1 MYHKVVFSLN
11 SSIILKEIMGVK
23 LGDLVVRT
31 KVDYFQLTGKIIAV
45 DAPNIIMSLLSFTRQ
60 SKGKTITNL
69 ILDRTQRPIFHLYG
83 LLYRIN
89 FYYSKKLYP
98 IFCFDG
104 KDSLLKR
111 LITKDQLR
119 DFKFAQKWYQ
129 QAMNNG
135 NKILAKEIALS
146 KEYLWQNIIME
157 SKQLLNALGIPY
169 IESPASAESQCAQLV
184 KENIAYYSISQD
196 FDSLL
201 FGCPR
206 MIHNLIKTRKR
217 KIQGKWKY
225 ERIEPTEINL
235 NKSLNKLGISLF
247 QLVDMAILIG
257 TDYFKGIQGIGPI
270 NAFKLINK
278 YRNLENLIIKKK
290 HSYDFSQLNYRLIS
304 QIRKIFL
311 LPEVLKN
318 FTSFSWNFPLE
329 NKIMELLC
337 EQHYLN
343 KERVLK
349 NVKNFISNYI
359 KCNEHFHLNFGK
371 PHQIQTTLE
380 QIARWKV

>member
-1 MYHKVVFSLN
+1 
-11 SSIILKEIMGVK
+11 MGVK
-23 LGDLVVRT
+23 LGKLVVRT
-31 KVDYFQLTGKIIAV
+31 KLEYSQLIGRIIAV
-45 DAPNIIMSLLSFTRQ
+45 DAPNIIMSLLNFTHPL
-60 SKGKTITNL
+60 KGENTTNL
-69 ILDRTQRPIFHLYG
+69 ILDRTQRPIYHLYG

-89 FYYSKKLYP
+89 FYYSKKIYP

-104 KDSLLKR
+104 NDSPLKR
-111 LITKDQLR
+111 LITKDQLK
-119 DFKFAQKWYQ
+119 DFKFAQKWYK
-129 QAMNNG
+129 QAINNG
-135 NKILAKEIALS
+135 NKVLAKQIALS
-146 KEYLWQNIIME
+146 KEYLWKNIIME

-169 IESPASAESQCAQLV
+169 IDSPASAESQCAQLV
-184 KENIAYYSISQD
+184 KEKIAFCSVSQD

-206 MIHNLIKTRKR
+206 MVHNLIKSRRR

-225 ERIEPTEINL
+225 ERIEPIEINL
-235 NKSLNKLGISLF
+235 NMSLNKLGISLF

-270 NAFKLINK
+270 TAFKLINK
-278 YRNLENLIIKKK
+278 HNNLENLIIQEKER
-290 HSYDFSQLNYRLIS
+290 YDFSQLTYRLIS

-318 FTSFSWNFPLE
+318 FTSFSWNYPLK

-343 KERVLK
+343 KDRVLK
-349 NVKNFISNYI
+349 NVKKFISNYF
-359 KCNEHFHLNFGK
+359 KCNEHFKLNYGK
-371 PHQIQTTLE
+371 PHQVQTTLE
-380 QIARWKV
+380 EIIRWRA